1 MPGNPGNPGPPG
13 PPGPQ
18 GPPGPPGEG
27 VSPAAAIWVSKA
39 ILTMR
44 EPFEVRGSGFK
55 PNEPVVLVLV
65 IDEFLQ
71 PVIGGGRVA
80 QVTADSGGSFQ
91 VSFPNGIG
99 GAGATVERAPGPR
112 GILAQGADGSRA
124 SFPVLITT
132 TPVSTSP
139 ATSLIVLS
147 STGATSVAPGST
159 ATVYGAGFNPGE
171 SVTILQTGGSG
182 AQDKILVG
190 GTADANGALRLTFT
204 VAADI
209 IPADAQG
216 GLFSLKATG
225 DRGSQATAP
234 LIVARK

>member
-1 MPGNPGNPGPPG
+1 M
-13 PPGPQ
+13 
-18 GPPGPPGEG
+18 
-27 VSPAAAIWVSKA
+27 
-39 ILTMR
+39 T
-44 EPFEVRGSGFK
+44 EPFEVRGSGFR

-80 QVTADSGGSFQ
+80 QATADAGGSFQ

-139 ATSLIVLS
+139 ATSLRIDPVERGKS
-147 STGATSVAPGST
+147 
-159 ATVYGAGFNPGE
+159 ATVYGAGFNANE
-171 SVTILQTGGSG
+171 SVTLLQAGGSG

-190 GTADANGALRLTFT
+190 GTADANGALRLVFT
-204 VAADI
+204 VAADTPFGVYNI
-209 IPADAQG
+209 
-216 GLFSLKATG
+216 KATG
-225 DRGSQATAP
+225 DQGSQATAP
-234 LIVARK
+234 LIVIEK